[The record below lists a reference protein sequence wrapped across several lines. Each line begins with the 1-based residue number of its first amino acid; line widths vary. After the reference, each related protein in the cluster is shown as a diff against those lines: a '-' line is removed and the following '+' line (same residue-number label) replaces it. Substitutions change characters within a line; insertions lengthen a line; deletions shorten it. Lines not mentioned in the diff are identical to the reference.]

1 MSYIFH
7 WKLHVMYSICFSASR
22 LAGGYRAVRMLCT
35 YIFSDLKHEIM
46 K

>member
-1 MSYIFH
+1 
-7 WKLHVMYSICFSASR
+7 MYSICSSASL
-22 LAGGYRAVRMLCT
+22 LAGGYRAVRMLFT

>member
-1 MSYIFH
+1 MLCTVFA
-7 WKLHVMYSICFSASR
+7 LVQVFQQ
-22 LAGGYRAVRMLCT
+22 GGYRAVRMLFT